1 VEVDPKVALHNLQVE
16 VDPKTFGSTVEIN
29 WKPNVATGAV
39 CNYMS
44 EDLRQPGIAA
54 GWHGLSNSSSFFSNI
69 FPKINSWVTRLMF
82 I

>member
-1 VEVDPKVALHNLQVE
+1 ME

-44 EDLRQPGIAA
+44 EDPRQPGIAA
-54 GWHGLSNSSSFFSNI
+54 GWHGLSNSSSFLSNI
-69 FPKINSWVTRLMF
+69 FPKIKFLGYEAHVYIDVHILLF
-82 I
+82 